1 MLKTMERLTFN
12 QSLNKLRK
20 GPNNQMVWAILTL
33 FFFLPLGVIAL
44 INAIKVDNLW
54 ANGLYEEA
62 KQAAFFVKLITI
74 IGMTVGVVTYMSLA
88 FVLGSIYLM
97 AS

>member
-1 MLKTMERLTFN
+1 MKTIELKQPIN
-12 QSLNKLRK
+12 NSRK
-20 GPNNQMVWAILTL
+20 IPNNYIIWAILTI

-54 ANGLYEEA
+54 ANGFYEEA
-62 KQAAFFVKLITI
+62 KQSAFFVRMITI

-88 FVLGSIYLM
+88 IVLGSIYLI